1 MHEQQTG
8 LAPGTDENAIRK
20 ATRRFRVLVVDD
32 DTIVTQYLEAG
43 LRKAGWSP
51 LIAHSGPEALNKA
64 DTEHADIVVLDLM
77 MPGMN
82 GFEVC
87 RILRERSTVPIIVL
101 SVRNDPSDKVTLLS
115 IGADDYLTKPFAL
128 EELVARMG
136 AVLRRTRAAATMP
149 EESRRMLGDITLDG
163 TTLSLDVSGRSARL
177 TPTEYALMA
186 EFLDNP
192 GKVLT
197 HSYILSRVWGPNCT
211 YQKEYIHVFVN
222 RLRAKI
228 ESDPHNPEL
237 VRTVQ
242 GVGYVFHHSQD
253 VESRP

>member
-1 MHEQQTG
+1 MHEQHTES
-8 LAPGTDENAIRK
+8 APKTYDVTAQK
-20 ATRRFRVLVVDD
+20 TVRRFRVLVADD

-51 LIAHSGPEALNKA
+51 VVAHNGPEALGKA
-64 DTEHADIVVLDLM
+64 DSERPDIVVLDLM

-87 RILRERSTVPIIVL
+87 RILRERSSVPIIVL
-101 SVRNDPSDKVTLLS
+101 SVRSDPSDKVTLLS
-115 IGADDYLTKPFAL
+115 LGADDYLTKPFAL

-136 AVLRRTRAAATMP
+136 AVLRRTRTAASVP
-149 EESRRMLGDITLDG
+149 EESKRMLGDISLDG
-163 TTLSLDVSGRSARL
+163 ATLSLDVSGRSARL

-186 EFLDNP
+186 EFIDNP

-197 HSYILSRVWGPNCT
+197 HSYILSRVWGPNCA
-211 YQKEYIHVFVN
+211 YQKEYVHVFVN

-228 ESDPHNPEL
+228 EIDPHHPIL

-242 GVGYVFHHSQD
+242 GVGYVFHQ
-253 VESRP
+253 SRGNEPGR